1 MVNDSTSKGLA
12 DVVVSKTKITSIDGK
27 TGKLFHCGYE
37 ISDLA
42 KNSNFEEL
50 SYLLY
55 HGDLPS
61 SSDLS
66 THKNLIYSNRNVSDK
81 IINLIK

>member
-42 KNSNFEEL
+42 KNSNLKNFHIYYIMGIFQVVL
-50 SYLLY
+50 IYLL
-55 HGDLPS
+55 
-61 SSDLS
+61 
-66 THKNLIYSNRNVSDK
+66 IK
-81 IINLIK
+81 I